1 MKILAPLV
9 ITGLLSLILYR
20 QTGTLTPVEV
30 YPKSRYDQDAGGYG
44 GGGYQPVPKN
54 MRTSTPQFTEG
65 ARDDLEDRR
74 FGGRAQYP
82 DGGGIGDTQDNPITM
97 NR

>member
-44 GGGYQPVPKN
+44 GGYQPVPKN
-54 MRTSTPQFTEG
+54 MRTSSPQFTEG
-65 ARDDLEDRR
+65 AIDDLEDRK

-82 DGGGIGDTQDNPITM
+82 DGGGIGDTHDNPITM